1 MDSMEPKKLALIRV
15 LEILQKYSDEK
26 HPLTQDDIL
35 SRLNREYGI
44 VLELK
49 AVGRNLS
56 LLREAGYEIVST
68 GAGCYLS
75 EREFEDSELQLLI
88 DGVLASK
95 HINPTHSKELIE
107 KLSALASPS
116 YRRTAKNIYTVN
128 EWDKTESP
136 ALFFTIEVIDEA
148 IETGR
153 QIEYDYNKYG
163 ADRKLHRTSH
173 QHHTPY
179 LLILHNQ
186 RYYLMSLNEKF
197 KTLSYCRVDRITDI
211 RVTEDPATNI
221 HTIPGFENGIDYKR
235 FSTAMPYMFADSP
248 ERIEFFADEWAL
260 DQVVDWFGKDIRIT
274 STENEKRYR
283 VSVLSSPN
291 AMEFWA
297 LQYAGAV
304 EILTPVPLREK
315 VKQRLEDAIKKYKN
329 DKGDCYG
336 KV

>member
-44 VLELK
+44 VLERK

-153 QIEYDYNKYG
+153 QIEY
-163 ADRKLHRTSH
+163 LS
-173 QHHTPY
+173 
-179 LLILHNQ
+179 LIH
-186 RYYLMSLNEKF
+186 
-197 KTLSYCRVDRITDI
+197 I
-211 RVTEDPATNI
+211 
-221 HTIPGFENGIDYKR
+221 
-235 FSTAMPYMFADSP
+235 
-248 ERIEFFADEWAL
+248 
-260 DQVVDWFGKDIRIT
+260 
-274 STENEKRYR
+274 
-283 VSVLSSPN
+283 
-291 AMEFWA
+291 
-297 LQYAGAV
+297 
-304 EILTPVPLREK
+304 
-315 VKQRLEDAIKKYKN
+315 
-329 DKGDCYG
+329 
-336 KV
+336 

>member
-44 VLELK
+44 VLERK

-75 EREFEDSELQLLI
+75 EREFENSELQLLI

-163 ADRKLHRTSH
+163 ADRILHRTSH
-173 QHHTPY
+173 QRHTPY

-186 RYYLMSLNEKF
+186 KYYLMSLNEKF

-211 RVTEDPATNI
+211 RVTEDPATDI

-235 FSTAMPYMFADSP
+235 FSTAMPYMFADQP
-248 ERIEFFADEWAL
+248 ERIDFLADEWVL

-274 STENEKRYR
+274 PTENEKQYR

-304 EILTPVPLREK
+304 EILTPIHLREK
-315 VKQRLEDAIKKYKN
+315 VKQRLEEAVKKYKN
-329 DKGDCYG
+329 DIGD
-336 KV
+336 

>member
-1 MDSMEPKKLALIRV
+1 MDSIEPKKLALLRV
-15 LEILQKYSDEK
+15 LEILQKHSDEK
-26 HPLTQDDIL
+26 HLLTQEEIL
-35 SRLNREYGI
+35 SRLDYDYGI
-44 VLELK
+44 VLERK

-56 LLREAGYEIVST
+56 LLREAGYDIVST

-173 QHHTPY
+173 QRHTPY

-211 RVTEDPATNI
+211 RVTEDPATDI

-235 FSTAMPYMFADSP
+235 FSTAMPYMFADQP
-248 ERIEFFADEWAL
+248 ERIDFLADEWVL

-274 STENEKRYR
+274 STEDEKKYR
-283 VSVLSSPN
+283 ISVLSSPN

-297 LQYAGAV
+297 LQYVGAV
-304 EILTPVPLREK
+304 EILTPIPLREK
-315 VKQRLEDAIKKYKN
+315 VKQRLKEAVKKYKN
-329 DKGDCYG
+329 DKGD
-336 KV
+336 

>member
-44 VLELK
+44 VLERK

-95 HINPTHSKELIE
+95 QELIE

-221 HTIPGFENGIDYKR
+221 HTIPG
-235 FSTAMPYMFADSP
+235 
-248 ERIEFFADEWAL
+248 L
-260 DQVVDWFGKDIRIT
+260 IT
-274 STENEKRYR
+274 SAFPRLCPICLPTH
-283 VSVLSSPN
+283 PN
-291 AMEFWA
+291 ALNF
-297 LQYAGAV
+297 
-304 EILTPVPLREK
+304 LRMSG
-315 VKQRLEDAIKKYKN
+315 RWIKW
-329 DKGDCYG
+329 
-336 KV
+336 

>member
-44 VLELK
+44 VLERK

-136 ALFFTIEVIDEA
+136 ALFFTIKVIDEA

-173 QHHTPY
+173 QRHTPY
-179 LLILHNQ
+179 LLIIHNQ

-211 RVTEDPATNI
+211 RVTEDPATDI

-235 FSTAMPYMFADSP
+235 FSTAMPYMFADQP
-248 ERIEFFADEWAL
+248 ERIDFLADEWVL

-274 STENEKRYR
+274 STEDEKKYR
-283 VSVLSSPN
+283 ISVLSSPN

-304 EILTPVPLREK
+304 EILTPIPLREK
-315 VKQRLEDAIKKYKN
+315 VKQRLEEAVKKYKN